1 MKNFTCL
8 LLLAVVASLPLR
20 AQISVGFRGGY
31 SFATMR
37 YDDPTIG
44 YKNNGIGS
52 PSAISSWHADFILDM
67 PVGHQ
72 GFYLQPVFRYI
83 TKGANFEQP
92 STRPTGVY
100 LPSAN
105 KITLH
110 YLELP
115 VNLLYKLPVS
125 FGKITAGAGPYIGY
139 GLSGKYNVA
148 ISYDD
153 GKVLQNN
160 EQSIDFQKG
169 SGILSTNTQLRRW
182 DAGANFMV
190 GVEFNSL
197 IVIGANYSL
206 GLTDLDKSSV
216 TSLKNSYLGVS
227 LGVILNREDY

>member
-8 LLLAVVASLPLR
+8 LLLAVVAGLPLH

-31 SFATMR
+31 TLSTMR

-44 YKNNGIGS
+44 YKNNGIGT
-52 PSAISSWHADFILDM
+52 PSQAKSWHADLLLDM

-72 GFYLQPVFRYI
+72 GLYLQPVFRYI
-83 TKGANFEQP
+83 TKGANFEQA
-92 STRPTGVY
+92 SSRPTGVY

-125 FGKITAGAGPYIGY
+125 FGKITAGAGPYVGY
-139 GLSGKYNVA
+139 GLGGKYNVA
-148 ISYDD
+148 IRYN
-153 GKVLQNN
+153 GEVLQNN
-160 EQSIDFQKG
+160 EQDIDFHEG
-169 SGILSTNTQLRRW
+169 SGILSTNSQLRRW

-197 IVIGANYSL
+197 IVVGANYSL

-216 TSLKNSYLGVS
+216 TSLKNSYLGIS